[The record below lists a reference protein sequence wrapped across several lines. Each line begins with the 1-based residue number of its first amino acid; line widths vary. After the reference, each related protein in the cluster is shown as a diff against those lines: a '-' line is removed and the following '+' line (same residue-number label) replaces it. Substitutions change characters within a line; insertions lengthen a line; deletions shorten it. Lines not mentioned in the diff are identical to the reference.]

1 MEIGILNAR
10 LYYNFHLRRLSIIS
24 HRDIELS
31 IKTSVFST
39 FFFLFI
45 SLDKMKKGRKKKR
58 SANYRDCLPVL
69 ELDIIYIG
77 NKEMAGEIYFI
88 LPEAPSSKA
97 PSSAPVA

>member
-1 MEIGILNAR
+1 MEIGILNAQ
-10 LYYNFHLRRLSIIS
+10 LYYNFHLSILRAQRYRIIDKNIGFL
-24 HRDIELS
+24 DIL
-31 IKTSVFST
+31 
-39 FFFLFI
+39 FLFI

>member
-1 MEIGILNAR
+1 
-10 LYYNFHLRRLSIIS
+10 
-24 HRDIELS
+24 
-31 IKTSVFST
+31 
-39 FFFLFI
+39 
-45 SLDKMKKGRKKKR
+45 MKKGRKKKR

-77 NKEMAGEIYFI
+77 NKEMVGEIYFI